1 MTEAMTVARIGAM
14 IGAIT
19 KARTGARK
27 TNCLIKRSYYYR
39 RE

>member
-1 MTEAMTVARIGAM
+1 MTGRTGAMTIARTGAM
-14 IGAIT
+14 IG
-19 KARTGARK
+19 ARTGARK